1 MERRSFLKAEG
12 AARPKHFFH
21 GIDLS
26 TQPHLTKSG
35 RKSKR
40 VVKRVFVILDG
51 YLFYFQNALATEPCG
66 VLPLDQS
73 QYLLHSYASSER
85 LSNFCV
91 EIHSPVRTW
100 GSIIL
105 HFHKCESTK
114 VHEIERILVTA
125 GASRRRQL
133 PRAKGTAAR
142 SLSPDRRVSRLVTLR
157 RLLSSPRL
165 TTHAKLK
172 DTRVEELS
180 TPPSGEDQSMQLET
194 DEAAASETTSFICK
208 TTMGRRRSLIKMKL
222 GRAAPT
228 PDYSSETT
236 ETIKPNSTI
245 SFTSRQTLRFDLEDG
260 DFVAEDEIAV
270 ELCHELCTNGF
281 VENAGR
287 KVFHFMTP
295 FWPWERQRRTG
306 DQFLLTMGSGT
317 QPRVRF
323 ATSLDTAAT
332 TRTTAK
338 ANGTIEIST
347 AKGNMVAKIHLGKER
362 AVSFPIVL
370 ATEAARLRPLLQQQR
385 TQPLVICAQH
395 PSSITPPHT
404 VAVRPPSPQRITH
417 GSVYLSSGHV
427 QTSTTL
433 ITAGSAQLEITFES
447 SLDPPPPIPGSLSPS
462 KCFPLQITSSSAKTA
477 SAQPSPVSSRPRAL
491 PLLLPLPIHNEAC
504 FALDASEIAPP
515 SSIARS
521 PVVSDLRR
529 RMTTSSPSPSRFS
542 QQATA
547 ASPLKTDSLAQA
559 TVSSPVRGPMG
570 PSSPTSPSASH
581 EAPKDLHLVQ
591 AASLAESYSGS
602 CQLKKYEPIKM
613 IGCGGF
619 GHVMVAR
626 HRATDQLVAI
636 KTLSK
641 KAIATQ
647 HQIQHSLS
655 EKAVLTLCRHHPF
668 IIQMHAAFQ
677 TIDHL
682 HMVLD
687 YCPGG
692 ELFFHLSRVGRFR
705 EHQAAFYVAEVFL
718 ALEFLHNNNIIYRD
732 LKPENILLDKHGHVR
747 LADFGLSKL
756 GIDDWTLAMTFCGSI
771 EYLAPEVL
779 ALGEPTF
786 AASLPRKGYGK
797 AADFWALGCLL
808 YELLTGEPPFF
819 SGNNRPRLYAR
830 IMKGQLQFPAF
841 VSADARDLI
850 QGLLTVDPTERL
862 GSRKRGHAA
871 IKEHAFFSKYINWH
885 ALFHRGLR
893 PPFQPR
899 ADDFANFDTQF
910 TSMPLSVVDKMTQFP
925 RQIPMDY
932 QLFEDYN
939 WEANTP
945 K

>member
-370 ATEAARLRPLLQQQR
+370 ATEAAR
-385 TQPLVICAQH
+385 
-395 PSSITPPHT
+395 
-404 VAVRPPSPQRITH
+404 
-417 GSVYLSSGHV
+417 
-427 QTSTTL
+427 
-433 ITAGSAQLEITFES
+433 
-447 SLDPPPPIPGSLSPS
+447 
-462 KCFPLQITSSSAKTA
+462 
-477 SAQPSPVSSRPRAL
+477 
-491 PLLLPLPIHNEAC
+491 
-504 FALDASEIAPP
+504 
-515 SSIARS
+515 
-521 PVVSDLRR
+521 
-529 RMTTSSPSPSRFS
+529 
-542 QQATA
+542 
-547 ASPLKTDSLAQA
+547 
-559 TVSSPVRGPMG
+559 
-570 PSSPTSPSASH
+570 
-581 EAPKDLHLVQ
+581 
-591 AASLAESYSGS
+591 